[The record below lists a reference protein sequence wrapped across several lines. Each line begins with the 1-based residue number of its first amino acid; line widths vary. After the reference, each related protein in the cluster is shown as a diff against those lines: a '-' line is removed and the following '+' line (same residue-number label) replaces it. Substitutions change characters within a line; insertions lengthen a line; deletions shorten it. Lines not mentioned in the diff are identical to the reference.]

1 MGRGICG
8 ARTGLSELR
17 TSSDQLALAKREPDE
32 LLLEAADE
40 QALRAARER
49 NAARVRVLWH
59 NRRLLLRAVLLG
71 LALSTVIAFLI
82 PKRYT
87 SAARLMPPDEG
98 SGQGAAMLAALAGRT
113 AGTLT
118 SLAASA
124 LGMKT
129 TGDLFIGVLK
139 SDTVQDDI
147 IQKFNLQRLYHDT
160 YVEDAREDL
169 ATHTRISEDAKS
181 GIITVEV
188 TDHNPRRS
196 AAITQEYVNEL
207 NWVVN
212 NLSTSSA
219 HRERVFLDQRLDQ
232 VRSQL
237 EGDEKQFSQFA
248 SQKGAIDIAEQGKAM
263 VTAAATLQGQLIA
276 AESELEGLRQVY
288 TDNNVRVRSLQARV
302 NNLHTALEKIGGKGT
317 DENSSAGEVY
327 PSLRQLPLLGVE
339 YADLLRRTKVQEA
352 VFEALT
358 QEDELAK
365 VEEAKETPSVK
376 VLDPPRVPDKKSFPP
391 RLLIM
396 TLGTFLPFVSGI
408 AWVLANSAWAA
419 VDPNDPHKT
428 VAVEVWSDVRS
439 SLPWNSRNGSPNG
452 EPKHWLRNKFRSK
465 KRNESGE

>member
-1 MGRGICG
+1 M
-8 ARTGLSELR
+8 ARDVDKPEQLHEEEL
-17 TSSDQLALAKREPDE
+17 DLAEPLVSLEGPEDERKRREKSI
-32 LLLEAADE
+32 
-40 QALRAARER
+40 AR
-49 NAARVRVLWH
+49 L
-59 NRRLLLRAVLLG
+59 RLLWSQRGFLG
-71 LALSTVIAFLI
+71 RVMGVGLVAAILIAFLI
-82 PKRYT
+82 PSQFT

-98 SGQGAAMLAALAGRT
+98 SGQGAAMLAALAGR
-113 AGTLT
+113 AGGTLT
-118 SLAASA
+118 SLATNA
-124 LGMKT
+124 LGVKT

-139 SDTVQDDI
+139 SDTVRDDV
-147 IQKFNLQRLYHDT
+147 IQKFNLQKLYHDA
-160 YVEDAREDL
+160 YVEDARKDL
-169 ATHTRISEDAKS
+169 TKQTGISEDAKS

-232 VRSQL
+232 VKSQL

-276 AESELEGLRQVY
+276 TESELEGLRQVY

-302 NNLHTALEKIGGKGT
+302 NDLHAALEKIGGKGT
-317 DENSSAGEVY
+317 DENSSAEDVY

-376 VLDPPRVPDKKSFPP
+376 VLDPPEVPEKKSYPP
-391 RLLIM
+391 RLLFILLGPILGLV
-396 TLGTFLPFVSGI
+396 LGTSWIFSS
-408 AWVLANSAWAA
+408 SAWES
-419 VDPNDPHKT
+419 VDPNDPRKLI
-428 VAVEVWSDVRS
+428 ARQVWTDIHAG
-439 SLPWNSRNGSPNG
+439 WYKRNGSRRTRNG
-452 EPKHWLRNKFRSK
+452 RTFRFWG
-465 KRNESGE
+465 RSGTKTNSVSEK